1 MNIYIDESGSINNKN
16 GKNKTY
22 FVIAMV
28 RVHDRDRLKRAYKR
42 FVSSNMS
49 RLQELDAP
57 RTDPE
62 TGKVIHEGNKMFHA
76 GKFVELKGSQFDP
89 DMKRKF
95 LEFIT
100 RNHYF
105 EVYFIRLSNQ
115 KLTDEFCQNT
125 ARVFNYSLR
134 LALQYFIGKGMLP
147 DEKCVIQSDERNER
161 PDAKR
166 FLENYLNTELMLSG
180 WAKGPFSVQYF
191 PSENNCFIQIADVFA
206 NWFYSQLLTNAYTNE
221 FVELKKSGIIKCI
234 FDFPLS

>member
-1 MNIYIDESGSINNKN
+1 M
-16 GKNKTY
+16 
-22 FVIAMV
+22 
-28 RVHDRDRLKRAYKR
+28 
-42 FVSSNMS
+42 
-49 RLQELDAP
+49 DAP
-57 RTDPE
+57 RTDPA
-62 TGKVIHEGNKMFHA
+62 TGKITHEGNKMFHA

-95 LEFIT
+95 LEFIS
-100 RNHYF
+100 RNNYF

-134 LALQYFIGKGMLP
+134 LALQYFIGKGLLP
-147 DEKCVIQSDERNER
+147 DERCDIQSDERNER

-180 WAKGPFSVQYF
+180 CATGPFSVQYF
-191 PSENNCFIQIADVFA
+191 PSENIRFIQIADVFA
-206 NWFYSQLLTNAYTNE
+206 NWYYSQLLTGAYTDE
-221 FVELKKSGIIKCI
+221 YVELKKNGIIKGI